1 MTSKELIRLRL
12 SNQWITRLTVRQ
24 TILPSLPFTPADVV
38 AHLGAMQAQDYAMA
52 KWAVGLRMDN
62 ATHDNIEQAIDK
74 GQILRTHVL
83 RPTWHLVHPKD
94 IRWMLALSAPR
105 IRAAMATQQRQL
117 QLDEK
122 IFRRSEKLIEKA
134 LAKDQH
140 LTRTELM
147 TRLQAAG
154 IATNDIRSSHIM
166 IRAELNGL
174 VCNGPRAGKQ
184 FTYALLEER
193 VPPAPKLSRD
203 ESIAQLAQRYFTS
216 HGPATVHDFAWWSG
230 LSVTDAKKGIES
242 NSAKWQSITLGS
254 QRQGATNP
262 QKYWFITPPAPPIA
276 TASPTHTARPSA
288 SPAHT
293 VLPAATP
300 LVRIPSAFLLPAF
313 DELLVSYADRSALLD
328 PAIGKQ
334 IITNN
339 GLFYPTILANG
350 KIAGTWT
357 RIEKP
362 NKITIHQNLIHPV
375 SKTAEKAI
383 TTACNKYSKFIGK

>member
-1 MTSKELIRLRL
+1 MA
-12 SNQWITRLTVRQ
+12 
-24 TILPSLPFTPADVV
+24 PPPTPADAV
-38 AHLGAMQAQDYAMA
+38 AHLGAMQAQDYAMV

-62 ATHDNIEQAIDK
+62 ATHDNIEQAIDN

-83 RPTWHLVHPKD
+83 RPTWHLVHPRD
-94 IRWMLALSAPR
+94 LRWMLALSAPR

-134 LAKDQH
+134 LAKDRQ

-230 LSVTDAKKGIES
+230 LSVTDAKKGIEI
-242 NSAKWQSITLGS
+242 NSAKWHSITLGS
-254 QRQGATNP
+254 QRQGASGP
-262 QKYWFITPPAPPIA
+262 QKYWFINPPAPPIA
-276 TASPTHTARPSA
+276 TASPAHTARPSA
-288 SPAHT
+288 GPART
-293 VLPAATP
+293 VLPSTTP
-300 LVRIPSAFLLPAF
+300 PVRSSSAFLLPAF
-313 DELLVSYADRSALLD
+313 DEFIISYADRSALLD
-328 PAIGKQ
+328 AATGKHVM
-334 IITNN
+334 TNN
-339 GLFYPTILANG
+339 GLFYPAILVNG
-350 KIAGTWT
+350 KITGTWT
-357 RIEKP
+357 RTEKA
-362 NKITIHQNLIHPV
+362 NKMTIHQNLIHPV
-375 SKTAEKAI
+375 SKTAEKGIAA
-383 TTACNKYSKFIGK
+383 ACKKYSKFMGK